1 MLNTYKDCKASFC
14 SSLSVSHLSKC
25 TFLLFLLFLF
35 YFSYLNAFSF
45 ISFSQI
51 SPFCFPLFVLFLSAP
66 SLLSCFNLSSTRC
79 RIQSHR
85 SQFSKPQLGT
95 FPPVSSHSTN
105 SMHTHKQKEAH
116 TFSSLQSLF
125 HLQVWID
132 KFDDFLIVL
141 IYERGE
147 KKRNS
152 GDWVIGSG
160 NKNKQWGCFP
170 RSFFPEWRLLSDHI

>member
-1 MLNTYKDCKASFC
+1 ML
-14 SSLSVSHLSKC
+14 
-25 TFLLFLLFLF
+25 
-35 YFSYLNAFSF
+35 FSF

-51 SPFCFPLFVLFLSAP
+51 SPFCLPLFVFFLSAP

-95 FPPVSSHSTN
+95 FPPVSSRSTN
-105 SMHTHKQKEAH
+105 SMHAHKQKEAH

-132 KFDDFLIVL
+132 KFNDFLIVL

>member
-14 SSLSVSHLSKC
+14 SSLSVSHLSKR

-35 YFSYLNAFSF
+35 YFTYLNALFLKSPPSASLFLCFSF
-45 ISFSQI
+45 LPLLSSLVSTCHPHAAEFKVTGHSFPSLNLGL
-51 SPFCFPLFVLFLSAP
+51 FLRFPL
-66 SLLSCFNLSSTRC
+66 T
-79 RIQSHR
+79 
-85 SQFSKPQLGT
+85 
-95 FPPVSSHSTN
+95 TN

-147 KKRNS
+147 KK
-152 GDWVIGSG
+152 
-160 NKNKQWGCFP
+160 KKQWGLGDWK
-170 RSFFPEWRLLSDHI
+170 RE